1 MKNLLTSIKTPQD
14 IKHLSVQQLNDLAAE
29 IRSFLINSV
38 SESGGHLAAN
48 LGVVELTLAL
58 HYVFN
63 SPIDK
68 IVWDVGHQSY
78 VHKILTG
85 RKDQMQN
92 LRQFG
97 GLSGFPKFEE
107 SEHDVFNTGHSS
119 TSISAALGLAL
130 ARDLAKDDYAVVA
143 VTGDGALT
151 GGMCYEALNH
161 AGNEGCDLLVI
172 LNDNE
177 MSISRNV
184 GAMSSY
190 LNRLRTDPSYFRTK
204 DEIEMVL
211 TRIPGI
217 GPNIARAAGRFKDIL
232 KFIMVPGKL
241 FEELG
246 FTYIGPV
253 DGHDMQELLTVLS
266 NARSMKGPI
275 LIHTITQKG
284 YGYEPAYRN
293 PDVFH
298 GVGPFDVET
307 GQLVNKKI
315 KTYTEVFSD
324 FIVKKAAEDSRV
336 VAITAAMASGTGLKD
351 FAQRYPE
358 RFFDVGICEA
368 HAVTL
373 AAGMAR
379 NGLRPVVCIYSTFLQ
394 RAYDQII
401 HDVALQNLP
410 VVFAV
415 DRAGLVGEDGPTHHG
430 VFDLAYLRHIP
441 NLTVMAPA
449 NENEFTDMLHT
460 AFAMESPVAIRYP
473 RGAGQGVAVKAERE
487 FIPVGK
493 AVTLRKG
500 KDLAILAIGRA
511 VVLGLEVQGI
521 LQKQGIA
528 AELVNMRYVKP
539 LDQEKVFDLATRFS
553 RMVTIEDNNL
563 AGGFG
568 SAVLESLIDQH
579 QSADVLR
586 FGIKDEFV
594 EHGRVDQLFEYL
606 DLDPESMA
614 EKIVQQW
621 PEILGKKKWE
631 LFRFGKAQG

>member
-1 MKNLLTSIKTPQD
+1 MKNLLTNINTPQD

-204 DEIEMVL
+204 DEIETVL

-217 GPNIARAAGRFKDIL
+217 GPNIARAAGRFKDTL
-232 KFIMVPGKL
+232 KFLMVPGKL

-266 NARSMKGPI
+266 NARSMRGPV

-284 YGYEPAYRN
+284 HGYAPAYNN

-298 GVGPFDVET
+298 GVGPFDVKT
-307 GQLVNKKI
+307 GKLVNKKV

-324 FIVKKAAEDSRV
+324 FIMGKAEEDPRV
-336 VAITAAMASGTGLKD
+336 VAITAAMASGTGLKG

-430 VFDLAYLRHIP
+430 VFDLAYLRQIP
-441 NLTVMAPA
+441 NITVMAPA
-449 NENEFTDMLHT
+449 DENEFTDMLYT
-460 AFAMESPVAIRYP
+460 AFKMEGPVAIRYP
-473 RGAGQGVAVKAERE
+473 RGAGQGVAVEAERE
-487 FIPVGK
+487 FIPAGQ
-493 AVTLRKG
+493 AVTLHKG
-500 KDLAILAIGRA
+500 KDLAIMAIGRA
-511 VVLGLEVQGI
+511 VVLGLEVQSI
-521 LQKQGIA
+521 LQKQGIS

-539 LDQEKVFDLATRFS
+539 LDQEKVHALAGRFS

-568 SAVLESLIDQH
+568 SAVLESLMDQH

-594 EHGRVDQLFEYL
+594 EHGRVDRLFEYL
-606 DLDPESMA
+606 DLDPESMV
-614 EKIVQQW
+614 EKIIQQW
-621 PEILGKKKWE
+621 PDLLGKKKWE

>member
-48 LGVVELTLAL
+48 LGVVELSLAL

-63 SPIDK
+63 SPVDK

-85 RKDQMQN
+85 RKDQMQT

-97 GLSGFPKFEE
+97 GISGFPKFEE